1 MENKNS
7 STMYQRL
14 IMVYSPILGVT
25 YELQNVIIED
35 EWDDSH
41 ALDMVLNQM
50 LE

>member
-1 MENKNS
+1 MKKVYS
-7 STMYQRL
+7 GTLYQEL

-25 YELQNVIIED
+25 YELRNVLVDD

-41 ALDMVLNQM
+41 ALDMVLNNM